1 MERPWAKDLAK
12 LNKTELIKL
21 KKDGLAILDDIER
34 LAAAGFAALGA
45 EDIELLKWAG
55 LYGQKPRTDGYF
67 MLRVKVPGG
76 IMNGE
81 QVRTLAAI
89 ARAYG
94 RNELHLTTRQAVQ
107 FYWIRLEY
115 LPDIFARLAAAGLS
129 SVESAG
135 DCPRAVTGN
144 PLAGIDPDEVI
155 DTKPLVEA
163 VTRFFQGNPEFS
175 NLPRKF
181 KISISSSGLNPGHA
195 EINDVAFTPAVK
207 EIDGEQVIGFHVMVG
222 GGLAA
227 KPHMAVKLDIFVRPE
242 EVVKVAAA
250 VATIFRDFGYRE
262 HRFHARLKYLV
273 ADWGEARF
281 RSELLKLTGPLP
293 TRGQDLTRGW
303 NGGYYYGVH
312 PQKQAG
318 LHYVG
323 LAIPGG
329 LLTAADLEGL
339 AELAVRYGDGSL
351 RTTNTQNLIL
361 ANVAADKVTALLDE
375 ALVKRFTPF
384 PQPFAG
390 HTVACTGNTF
400 CTMAIVE
407 TKRRLNSIAE
417 YLDKHVEL
425 DTPVRLHMSG
435 CPNACGHH
443 QIADIGLQGSLLN
456 VDGKAIE
463 AFELWLGGAL
473 GPGAAFATKLEG
485 RIPADD
491 AAKAIERLLK
501 FFQANKG
508 EGETFAAFVR
518 RVGVPAFQ
526 TKLDEFLGV
535 SGHGEQ
541 PVKKAVNG

>member
-1 MERPWAKDLAK
+1 MKRPWTKDLSK
-12 LNKTELIKL
+12 LNKMELIKL
-21 KKDGLAILDDIER
+21 QKDGLTILDDIER
-34 LAAAGFAALGA
+34 FATAGFAGIRA

-55 LYGQKPRTDGYF
+55 VYVQKPRTDGYF
-67 MLRVKVPGG
+67 MMRVKIPGG
-76 IMNGE
+76 IMNAG
-81 QVRTLAAI
+81 QARTLAAI
-89 ARAYG
+89 ARDYG
-94 RNELHLTTRQAVQ
+94 RSELQLTTRQAVQ
-107 FYWIRLEY
+107 FHWIRVEN
-115 LPDIFARLAAAGLS
+115 LPDIFTRLTAAGLS
-129 SVESAG
+129 SVEACG
-135 DCPRAVTGN
+135 DCPRTVVGN

-155 DTKPLVEA
+155 DARPLVEK

-181 KISISSSGLNPGHA
+181 KISISGSVDNPGHA

-207 EIDGEQVIGFHVMVG
+207 EIDGEQLIGFHVMVG

-262 HRFHARLKYLV
+262 QRFHARLKFLV

-293 TRGQDLTRGW
+293 TRGKDLTRGW

-312 PQKQAG
+312 PQKQTG

-323 LAIPGG
+323 LAVPGG
-329 LLTAADLEGL
+329 LLTAADMEEL

-351 RTTNTQNLIL
+351 RTTNTQNVIL
-361 ANVAADKVTALLDE
+361 ANIADNKVAALLDE
-375 ALVKRFTPF
+375 DLLKRFTPF
-384 PQPFAG
+384 PQSFAG
-390 HTVACTGNTF
+390 YAVTCTGNTF
-400 CTMAIVE
+400 CNLATVE
-407 TKRRLNSIAE
+407 TKRRLTSIVE
-417 YLDKHVEL
+417 YLDKHVKL
-425 DTPVRLHMSG
+425 DTPVRLHLSG

-443 QIADIGLQGSLLN
+443 QIADIGLQGTLLN
-456 VDGKAIE
+456 IDGKAIE

-485 RIPADD
+485 RIPAGE
-491 AAKAIERLLK
+491 AAKAIEQLLN
-501 FFQANKG
+501 FFQVNKG

-518 RVGVPAFQ
+518 RVGVSAFQ
-526 TKLDEFLGV
+526 TKLDEFLGA
-535 SGHGEQ
+535 SGRGEQ
-541 PVKKAVNG
+541 SVKKAVNG